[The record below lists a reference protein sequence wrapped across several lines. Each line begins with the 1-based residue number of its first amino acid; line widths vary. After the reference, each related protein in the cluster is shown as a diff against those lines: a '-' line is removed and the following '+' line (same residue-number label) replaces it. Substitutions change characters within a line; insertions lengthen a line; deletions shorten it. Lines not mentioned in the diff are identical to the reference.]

1 VDIYLVDPHKSPE
14 IATLLQDMEKQA
26 PSGNDQH
33 AAEVFFASYQRLAST
48 IKKTSMCNP
57 TTLVGFRL
65 MA

>member
-1 VDIYLVDPHKSPE
+1 
-14 IATLLQDMEKQA
+14 MEKQA